1 MTKSYEEMR
10 ALLEQRLSPGRYRHS
25 LGVAETAAAL
35 ARRFGM
41 NEERARIAGL
51 LHDCGR
57 AYETAQLPAEAR
69 RRGIPIG
76 KIEAAMPL
84 LLHAYV
90 GAYLIY
96 EVYGVDD
103 AVIAQAI
110 WRHTVGGE
118 NMTALDQIVYFA
130 DMIEP
135 SRNYPE
141 VKQLRELARTASLDT
156 MMLVGLTES
165 IRFVLQ
171 KGGLIHPDTVTA
183 RNELILGKR
192 CVEFQEKGSA
202 GRDVGI

>member
-1 MTKSYEEMR
+1 MRNGGCIVSMTKTYEEMR
-10 ALLEQRLSPGRYRHS
+10 AILEQQLTTSRYQHS
-25 LGVAETAAAL
+25 LGVADTAAAL

-41 NEERARIAGL
+41 NEERARVAGL

-57 AYETAQLPAEAR
+57 TYEVTELPLEAR

-76 KIEAAMPL
+76 KIESAMPL

-96 EVYGVDD
+96 EVYGVND
-103 AVIAQAI
+103 AAIAQAI
-110 WRHTVGGE
+110 WRHTVGGA
-118 NMTALDQIVYFA
+118 NMTALDKIIYFA

-135 SRNYPE
+135 SRTYPE
-141 VKQLRELARTASLDT
+141 VERLRELARTASLDE

-165 IRFVLQ
+165 ILFVAQ

-183 RNELILGKR
+183 RNELLL
-192 CVEFQEKGSA
+192 EQH
-202 GRDVGI
+202 

>member
-10 ALLEQRLSPGRYRHS
+10 SILEQQLTQSRYHHS
-25 LGVAETAAAL
+25 LGVADTAAVI

-57 AYETAQLPAEAR
+57 AYETAALPIEAR

-76 KIEAAMPL
+76 KIESAMPL

-96 EVYGVDD
+96 EIYGVND
-103 AVIAQAI
+103 AAIAQAI
-110 WRHTVGGE
+110 WRHTVGGA
-118 NMTALDQIVYFA
+118 NMTALDKIIYYA

-135 SRNYPE
+135 SRNYPQVE
-141 VKQLRELARTASLDT
+141 RLRELSRTVSLNE
-156 MMLVGLTES
+156 MMLTGLTES
-165 IRFVLQ
+165 ILFVAQ
-171 KGGLIHPDTVTA
+171 KGGLIHPDTITA
-183 RNELILGKR
+183 RNELLLD
-192 CVEFQEKGSA
+192 QH
-202 GRDVGI
+202 

>member
-10 ALLEQRLSPGRYRHS
+10 AILEEQLTPSRYRHS
-25 LGVAETAAAL
+25 LGVADTAATL

-41 NEERARIAGL
+41 NEDRARTAGL

-57 AYETAQLPAEAR
+57 AYETAALPMEAR

-76 KIEAAMPL
+76 KIESAMPL

-96 EVYGVDD
+96 EVYGVND
-103 AVIAQAI
+103 AAIAQAV

-118 NMTALDQIVYFA
+118 NMTALDKIIYYA

-135 SRNYPE
+135 SRAYPE
-141 VKQLRELARTASLDT
+141 VERLRELARTASLDE

-165 IRFVLQ
+165 ILFLSQ
-171 KGGLIHPDTVTA
+171 KGGLIHPDTITA
-183 RNELILGKR
+183 RNELILAR
-192 CVEFQEKGSA
+192 
-202 GRDVGI
+202 R

>member
-1 MTKSYEEMR
+1 MSMTKNYEEMR
-10 ALLEQRLSPGRYRHS
+10 TILEQQLTEGRYRHS
-25 LGVAETAAAL
+25 LGVADTAASL

-41 NEERARIAGL
+41 NEERARVAGL

-57 AYETAQLPAEAR
+57 TYEVTELPLEAR

-76 KIEAAMPL
+76 KIESAMPL

-96 EVYGVDD
+96 EVYGVND
-103 AVIAQAI
+103 AAIAQAI
-110 WRHTVGGE
+110 WRHTVGGA
-118 NMTALDQIVYFA
+118 NMTALDKIIYFA

-135 SRNYPE
+135 SRTYPE
-141 VKQLRELARTASLDT
+141 VERLRELARTASLDE

-165 IRFVLQ
+165 ILFVAQ

-183 RNELILGKR
+183 RNELLL
-192 CVEFQEKGSA
+192 EQH
-202 GRDVGI
+202 

>member
-1 MTKSYEEMR
+1 MSMTKSYEEMR
-10 ALLEQRLSPGRYRHS
+10 TILEQQLTEGRYLHS
-25 LGVAETAAAL
+25 LGVADTAASL

-41 NEERARIAGL
+41 NEERARVAGL

-57 AYETAQLPAEAR
+57 TYEVTELPLEAR

-76 KIEAAMPL
+76 KIESAMPL

-96 EVYGVDD
+96 EVYGVND
-103 AVIAQAI
+103 AAIAQAI
-110 WRHTVGGE
+110 WRHTVGGA
-118 NMTALDQIVYFA
+118 NMTALDKIIYFA

-135 SRNYPE
+135 SRTYPE
-141 VKQLRELARTASLDT
+141 VERLRELARTASLDE

-165 IRFVLQ
+165 ILFVAQ

-183 RNELILGKR
+183 RNELLL
-192 CVEFQEKGSA
+192 EQH
-202 GRDVGI
+202 

>member
-1 MTKSYEEMR
+1 MPMTKSYEDMR
-10 ALLEQRLSPGRYRHS
+10 ALLEQHLSPGRYRHS
-25 LGVAETAAAL
+25 LGVADTAAAL

-41 NEERARIAGL
+41 NEERARVAGL

-57 AYETAQLPAEAR
+57 MYETAQLPGEAR

-90 GAYLIY
+90 GAYLVY
-96 EVYGVDD
+96 EIYGVDD
-103 AVIAQAI
+103 AAVAQAI

-118 NMTALDQIVYFA
+118 NMTALDKIVYFA

-135 SRNYPE
+135 SRAYPE
-141 VKQLRELARTASLDT
+141 VEKLRGLARTAPLDE
-156 MMLVGLTES
+156 MMLVGLTDS
-165 IRFVLQ
+165 ILFVVQ

-183 RNELILGKR
+183 RNELILGKAAR
-192 CVEFQEKGSA
+192 FA
-202 GRDVGI
+202 

>member
-1 MTKSYEEMR
+1 MSMTKSYEEMR
-10 ALLEQRLSPGRYRHS
+10 VILEQQLTPSRYQHS
-25 LGVAETAAAL
+25 LGVADTAAAL

-41 NEERARIAGL
+41 NEERAHVAGL

-57 AYETAQLPAEAR
+57 VYGTAELPTEAR

-90 GAYLIY
+90 GAYLVY
-96 EVYGVDD
+96 EIYGVDD
-103 AVIAQAI
+103 AAVAQAI

-118 NMTALDQIVYFA
+118 NMTALDKIVYFA

-135 SRNYPE
+135 SRAYPE
-141 VKQLRELARTASLDT
+141 VEKLRGLARTASLDE
-156 MMLVGLTES
+156 MMLVGLTDS
-165 IRFVLQ
+165 ILFVVQ

-183 RNELILGKR
+183 RNELILGEAAR
-192 CVEFQEKGSA
+192 LA
-202 GRDVGI
+202 

>member
-1 MTKSYEEMR
+1 MNYEAMKEEL
-10 ALLEQRLSPGRYRHS
+10 AQRLQKKRYEHS
-25 LGVAETAAAL
+25 LGVADTAAML
-35 ARRFGM
+35 AGCFGVDV
-41 NEERARIAGL
+41 EKARIAGL

-57 AYETAQLPAEAR
+57 VYETAALPMEAR

-76 KIEAAMPL
+76 KIESAMPL

-96 EVYGVDD
+96 ELYGVND

-110 WRHTVGGE
+110 WRHTVGGA
-118 NMTALDQIVYFA
+118 NMTALDKIIYYA

-135 SRNYPE
+135 SRDYPE
-141 VKQLRELARTASLDT
+141 VEHLRELARTASLDE

-165 IRFVLQ
+165 ILFVAQ

-183 RNELILGKR
+183 RNELLLEQR
-192 CVEFQEKGSA
+192 
-202 GRDVGI
+202 

>member
-10 ALLEQRLSPGRYRHS
+10 AILEQQLTPSRYRHS
-25 LGVAETAAAL
+25 LGVADTAAML

-41 NEERARIAGL
+41 NEERARVAGL

-57 AYETAQLPAEAR
+57 VYETSDLPLEAR

-76 KIEAAMPL
+76 KIESVMPL
-84 LLHAYV
+84 LLHAYI

-96 EVYGVDD
+96 EVYGVND

-110 WRHTVGGE
+110 WRHTVGGA
-118 NMTALDQIVYFA
+118 NMTALDKIIYYA

-135 SRNYPE
+135 SRAYPE
-141 VKQLRELARTASLDT
+141 VEHLRELARTASLDE

-165 IRFVLQ
+165 IIFVAQ
-171 KGGLIHPDTVTA
+171 KGGLIHPDTITA
-183 RNELILGKR
+183 RNELILSR
-192 CVEFQEKGSA
+192 
-202 GRDVGI
+202 

>member
-1 MTKSYEEMR
+1 MSMTKSYEEMR
-10 ALLEQRLSPGRYRHS
+10 AILEEQLTPRRYRHS
-25 LGVAETAAAL
+25 LGVADTAATL

-41 NEERARIAGL
+41 NEDRARTAGL

-57 AYETAQLPAEAR
+57 AYETAALPMEAR

-76 KIEAAMPL
+76 KIESAMPL

-96 EVYGVDD
+96 EVYGVND
-103 AVIAQAI
+103 AAIAQAV

-118 NMTALDQIVYFA
+118 NMTALDKIIYYA

-135 SRNYPE
+135 SRAYPE
-141 VKQLRELARTASLDT
+141 VERLRELARTASLDE

-165 IRFVLQ
+165 ILFLAQ
-171 KGGLIHPDTVTA
+171 KGGLIHPDTITA
-183 RNELILGKR
+183 RNELILAR
-192 CVEFQEKGSA
+192 
-202 GRDVGI
+202 R

>member
-1 MTKSYEEMR
+1 MRTGGCIVSMTKSYEEMR
-10 ALLEQRLSPGRYRHS
+10 AILQQQLTPERYQHS
-25 LGVAETAAAL
+25 LGVADTAAAL

-41 NEERARIAGL
+41 NEQRARTAGL

-76 KIEAAMPL
+76 KIESAMPL

-96 EVYGVDD
+96 EVYGVND
-103 AVIAQAI
+103 AAIAQAV
-110 WRHTVGGE
+110 WRHTVGGA
-118 NMTALDQIVYFA
+118 NMTALDKIIYYA

-135 SRNYPE
+135 TRAYPE
-141 VKQLRELARTASLDT
+141 VEHLRELARTASLDE

-165 IRFVLQ
+165 ILFVAQ
-171 KGGLIHPDTVTA
+171 KGGLLHPDTITA
-183 RNELILGKR
+183 RNELLLAR
-192 CVEFQEKGSA
+192 
-202 GRDVGI
+202 R

>member
-10 ALLEQRLSPGRYRHS
+10 AILEEQLTPRRYRHS
-25 LGVAETAAAL
+25 LGVADTAATL

-41 NEERARIAGL
+41 NEDRARTAGL

-57 AYETAQLPAEAR
+57 AYETVALPMEAR

-76 KIEAAMPL
+76 KIESAMPL

-96 EVYGVDD
+96 EVYGVND
-103 AVIAQAI
+103 AAIAQAV

-118 NMTALDQIVYFA
+118 NMTALDKIIYYA

-135 SRNYPE
+135 SRAYPE
-141 VKQLRELARTASLDT
+141 VERLRELARTASLDE

-165 IRFVLQ
+165 ILFVAQ
-171 KGGLIHPDTVTA
+171 KGGLIHPDTITA
-183 RNELILGKR
+183 RNELILAR
-192 CVEFQEKGSA
+192 
-202 GRDVGI
+202 R

>member
-10 ALLEQRLSPGRYRHS
+10 SILEQQLTQSRYHHS
-25 LGVAETAAAL
+25 LGVADTAAAI

-57 AYETAQLPAEAR
+57 AYETAALPIEAR

-76 KIEAAMPL
+76 KIESAMPL

-96 EVYGVDD
+96 EIYGVND
-103 AVIAQAI
+103 AAIAQAI
-110 WRHTVGGE
+110 WRHTVGGA
-118 NMTALDQIVYFA
+118 NMTALDKIIYYA

-135 SRNYPE
+135 SRNYPQVE
-141 VKQLRELARTASLDT
+141 RLRELSRTVSLNE
-156 MMLVGLTES
+156 MMLTGLTES
-165 IRFVLQ
+165 ILFVAQ
-171 KGGLIHPDTVTA
+171 KGGLIHPDTITA
-183 RNELILGKR
+183 RNELLLD
-192 CVEFQEKGSA
+192 QL
-202 GRDVGI
+202 

>member
-10 ALLEQRLSPGRYRHS
+10 SILEQQLTQSRYHHS
-25 LGVAETAAAL
+25 LGVADTAAAI

-57 AYETAQLPAEAR
+57 AYETAALPIEAR

-76 KIEAAMPL
+76 KIESAMPL

-96 EVYGVDD
+96 EIYGVND
-103 AVIAQAI
+103 AAIAQAI
-110 WRHTVGGE
+110 WRHTVGGA
-118 NMTALDQIVYFA
+118 NMTALDKIIYYA

-135 SRNYPE
+135 SRNYPQVE
-141 VKQLRELARTASLDT
+141 RLRELSRTVSLNE
-156 MMLVGLTES
+156 MMLTGLTES
-165 IRFVLQ
+165 ILFVAQ
-171 KGGLIHPDTVTA
+171 KGGLIHPDTITA
-183 RNELILGKR
+183 RNELLLD
-192 CVEFQEKGSA
+192 QH
-202 GRDVGI
+202 

>member
-10 ALLEQRLSPGRYRHS
+10 AILEEQLTPRRYRHS
-25 LGVAETAAAL
+25 LGVADTAATL

-41 NEERARIAGL
+41 NEDRARTAGL

-57 AYETAQLPAEAR
+57 AYETAALPMEAR

-76 KIEAAMPL
+76 KIESAMPL

-96 EVYGVDD
+96 EVYGVND
-103 AVIAQAI
+103 AAIAQAV

-118 NMTALDQIVYFA
+118 NMTALDKIIYYA

-135 SRNYPE
+135 SRDYPE
-141 VKQLRELARTASLDT
+141 VEYLRELSRTASLDE

-165 IRFVLQ
+165 ILFLAQ
-171 KGGLIHPDTVTA
+171 KGGLIHPDTITA
-183 RNELILGKR
+183 RNELILAR
-192 CVEFQEKGSA
+192 
-202 GRDVGI
+202 R

>member
-1 MTKSYEEMR
+1 MSMTKTYEEMR
-10 ALLEQRLSPGRYRHS
+10 AILEQQLTPSRYRHS
-25 LGVAETAAAL
+25 LGVAETAVAI

-57 AYETAQLPAEAR
+57 MYETAQLPAEAR

-90 GAYLIY
+90 GAYLVY
-96 EVYGVDD
+96 EIYGVDD
-103 AVIAQAI
+103 AAVAQAI

-118 NMTALDQIVYFA
+118 NMTALDKIVYFA

-135 SRNYPE
+135 SRAYPE
-141 VKQLRELARTASLDT
+141 VEKLRELARTAPLDE
-156 MMLVGLTES
+156 MMLVGLTDS
-165 IRFVLQ
+165 ILFVAQ

-183 RNELILGKR
+183 RNELILGKAAR
-192 CVEFQEKGSA
+192 FA
-202 GRDVGI
+202 

>member
-1 MTKSYEEMR
+1 MPITKSYDEMR
-10 ALLEQRLSPGRYRHS
+10 AILEQRLSPGRYRHS
-25 LGVAETAAAL
+25 LGVADTAAAL

-41 NEERARIAGL
+41 NEERARVAGL
-51 LHDCGR
+51 LHDCAR

-69 RRGIPIG
+69 RRGIPVG

-103 AVIAQAI
+103 AVVAQAV

-118 NMTALDQIVYFA
+118 NMTALDKIVYFA

-135 SRNYPE
+135 SRAYPE
-141 VKQLRELARTASLDT
+141 VEKLRELARTASLDE
-156 MMLVGLTES
+156 MVLAGLTES
-165 IRFVLQ
+165 VRFVIQ
-171 KGGLIHPDTVTA
+171 KGGLLLPDTIAA

-192 CVEFQEKGSA
+192 
-202 GRDVGI
+202 

>member
-10 ALLEQRLSPGRYRHS
+10 AILEEQLTPRRYLHS
-25 LGVAETAAAL
+25 LGVADTAATL

-41 NEERARIAGL
+41 NEDRARTAGL

-57 AYETAQLPAEAR
+57 AYETAALPMEAR

-76 KIEAAMPL
+76 KIESAMPL

-96 EVYGVDD
+96 EVYGVND
-103 AVIAQAI
+103 AAIAQAV

-118 NMTALDQIVYFA
+118 NMTALDKIIYYA

-135 SRNYPE
+135 SRAYPE
-141 VKQLRELARTASLDT
+141 VEHLRELARTASLDE

-165 IRFVLQ
+165 ILFLAQ
-171 KGGLIHPDTVTA
+171 KGGLIHPDTITA
-183 RNELILGKR
+183 RNELILAR
-192 CVEFQEKGSA
+192 
-202 GRDVGI
+202 R